1 MLDVGSTAAYFL
13 FAFAFGML
21 WYRTLRRP
29 QRDQLHMLGV
39 PMLAIAGADLGWP
52 STLAAGPE
60 LLGVPIAIAALT
72 SMVAVFIDL
81 AVRERSFNWWRK
93 ERSNPITDAA

>member
-1 MLDVGSTAAYFL
+1 MLDLGFAAAYFL

-39 PMLAIAGADLGWP
+39 PVLAIAGSDLGWP
-52 STLAAGPE
+52 SSLATGPE
-60 LLGVPIAIAALT
+60 ILGVPIAIAALA
-72 SMVAVFIDL
+72 SMAAVFVDL
-81 AVRERSFNWWRK
+81 AIRERSINWWLK
-93 ERSNPITDAA
+93 ERSNSDSDTP